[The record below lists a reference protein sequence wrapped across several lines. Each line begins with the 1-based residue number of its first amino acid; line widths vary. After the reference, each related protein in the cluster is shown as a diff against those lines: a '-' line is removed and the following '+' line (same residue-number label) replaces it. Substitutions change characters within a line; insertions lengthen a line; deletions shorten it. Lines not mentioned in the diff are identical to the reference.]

1 MLETLDANDQKYKS
15 DLAVR
20 PRRPKSPKSV
30 REFINER
37 IGVQA
42 RDEAH
47 NTAITKLEEEKQ
59 KDKDAAIQE
68 LTVHS
73 TCSITNCRP
82 S

>member
-1 MLETLDANDQKYKS
+1 M
-15 DLAVR
+15 R

-47 NTAITKLEEEKQ
+47 KTALTQLEEEKQ
-59 KDKDAAIQE
+59 NEKDAAIQE
-68 LTVHS
+68 LIVHS
-73 TCSITNCRP
+73 VDCMANCRP
-82 S
+82 H